1 MAHDKAGKEEAE
13 QRKDVKESQAE
24 QAKEQ
29 KKLDNLNEKHANKQ
43 DINVRHEVGKD
54 AAAKA
59 YNEGYENPENKA
71 AGEFLSYPLSKIVVW
86 SYMQIMSYVPSFN
99 CSSVW
104 CLANKKISCRG
115 DGFGRKSVMFLWCK
129 EEN

>member
-1 MAHDKAGKEEAE
+1 VKQTDKVMAHDKAGKEEAE
-13 QRKDVKESQAE
+13 QRKDVRESQAE

-59 YNEGYENPENKA
+59 YNEGYENPESKT
-71 AGEFLSYPLSKIVVW
+71 AGEYLSYPLSKIVVR
-86 SYMQIMSYVPSFN
+86 SCMQIVSLFF
-99 CSSVW
+99 SVV
-104 CLANKKISCRG
+104 
-115 DGFGRKSVMFLWCK
+115 FGK
-129 EEN
+129 